1 MSENEDDDR
10 HFDGTVAD
18 RRTVDRWIIVGLFG
32 FTLILMSVAFFFGAA
47 LLKELAAIEKV
58 DRNSARATAF
68 RLCTRNS
75 VDRAFAHSRV
85 GRSEGM
91 RELRKLE
98 APDGLP
104 ILNCAPNLLGRGA
117 APLSPLQQRDFV
129 RRWEQHK
136 LMPAELGICPDS
148 RLGEQTKVNE
158 C

>member
-1 MSENEDDDR
+1 MTNEVDER
-10 HFDGTVAD
+10 HEDGTVAD
-18 RRTVDRWIIVGLFG
+18 RRNVDRWVIVGLFS
-32 FTLILMSVAFFFGAA
+32 FLLIFICVAIILGAA
-47 LLKELAAIEKV
+47 VLKELAEIERV

-85 GRSEGM
+85 GRGEGM
-91 RELRKLE
+91 KELRKLE

-104 ILNCAPNLLGRGA
+104 ILNCTPNLLGKGA
-117 APLSPLQQRDFV
+117 GPLSPLQQREFV

-136 LMPAELGICPDS
+136 LTPAELGICPDS